1 MKPKM
6 TGWLAWGLFG
16 VISSA
21 AILQLGI
28 NLVER
33 GANATGFELAQA
45 VSWVAVPVVFS
56 LVGALILSRQ
66 PRNPI
71 GWLLMCPAIVMV
83 IPVESYLSQFPIAPA
98 RPGFL
103 LLLALWYGQWS
114 WLLLIFPILFIPL
127 LFPTGRPPSPR
138 WRWLIVAGVAMCAFL
153 FFGATFVT
161 ELGPISGEFAEAWTV
176 PNPIGF
182 LIPDVY
188 TFPIVPWFIS
198 LGIIT
203 ILCTASLFVRYRR
216 AAAVERQQIKW
227 LLFACG
233 LFAAIYVSGSF
244 RTEEYNRFNEVVDA
258 LLFLLAMPMIPVA
271 IGIAILR
278 YRLWDIDVIIRKTLV
293 YGALTATLA
302 LVFFGGV
309 TLLQQVVGRLTGT
322 EGSPVAI
329 VLSTLAIAAL
339 FAPLRRRIQDF
350 IDRRFYRRK
359 YNAEQALEEFAAT
372 ARNETDLEALTG
384 KLVEV
389 VSQTMQPEQVSLW
402 VKPTSERKPKPMS
415 GNDRR
420 SGVGD
425 PLAGV
430 GR

>member
-1 MKPKM
+1 MNPKK
-6 TGWLAWGLFG
+6 TTWLAWALCGIITIL
-16 VISSA
+16 
-21 AILQLGI
+21 AILQLGM

-33 GANATGFELAQA
+33 SANLTGFELAQA

-83 IPVESYLSQFPIAPA
+83 IPVESYLNQFPTAPA

-138 WRWLIVAGVAMCAFL
+138 WRWLMVAGLVMCAFL
-153 FFGATFVT
+153 FLGATFAA

-182 LIPDVY
+182 ISPDA
-188 TFPIVPWFIS
+188 FPIVPWLIS

-203 ILCTASLFVRYRR
+203 IMGTVSLFVRYRR

-227 LLFACG
+227 LLFACSI
-233 LFAAIYVSGSF
+233 FAIIYVTPSF
-244 RTEEYNRFNEVVDA
+244 NTEGNSHINEVLNA

-271 IGIAILR
+271 IAIAILR

-293 YGALTATLA
+293 YAVLTATLA

-309 TLLQQVVGRLTGT
+309 ALIQQMVGRLSGM
-322 EGSPVAI
+322 EDSPVAI

-339 FAPLRRRIQDF
+339 FSPLRRRIQDF

-359 YNAEQALEEFAAT
+359 YNAEQALADFAET
-372 ARNETDLEALTG
+372 ARSETDLEALTG

-389 VSQTMQPEQVSLW
+389 VSQTMQPEQASLW
-402 VKPTSERKPKPMS
+402 LRPS
-415 GNDRR
+415 GDRS
-420 SGVGD
+420 SG
-425 PLAGV
+425 LKS
-430 GR
+430 